1 MFKLN
6 ADLTSDN
13 SLRKSLNFVILGIT
27 FGIVFFNVT
36 TGSPVAGFAK
46 AIGFGDLMYGVM
58 LALPVLGGVAQVFA
72 SYFLEKSKKES
83 LYF

>member
-58 LALPVLGGVAQVFA
+58 LALPVLGGVAQVLHLI
-72 SYFLEKSKKES
+72 S
-83 LYF
+83 